1 MNKKLL
7 VENIYKKKSFLCVGL
22 DPDIDKFPISILQD
36 DDPIF
41 SFNKKIIDVT
51 KDYCVSYKLNLAFY
65 EKHGIKGLKSLKKTI
80 EYIPNDFFVIEL
92 FCSELIIKS

>member
-65 EKHGIKGLKSLKKTI
+65 LTQTEVFKRKLKLNKLEMRQIK
-80 EYIPNDFFVIEL
+80 
-92 FCSELIIKS
+92 